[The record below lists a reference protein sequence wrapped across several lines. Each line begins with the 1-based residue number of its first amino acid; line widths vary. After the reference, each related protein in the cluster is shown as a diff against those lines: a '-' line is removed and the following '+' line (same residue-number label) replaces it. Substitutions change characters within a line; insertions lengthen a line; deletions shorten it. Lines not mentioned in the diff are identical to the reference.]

1 MRIVVLNS
9 AIGSRARPR
18 YTLVMNHV
26 ARWVWCLALF
36 GLVSLRVAAQQVV
49 VSGDL
54 KQWHK
59 VTLTLDGPPASE
71 TDTQPN
77 PFTDYSFEVTFTH
90 ASGNPKYLV
99 PGYFAADGNA
109 ANTSATSG
117 NKWRAHFSP
126 DKPGQWNYLIHFS
139 HGPLTAVGQG
149 GRPLPPYDGLRGS
162 LSISPT
168 DKHGPDF
175 RAHGRL
181 EYVGKH
187 HLRFAGSGLYFL
199 KVGADSPEAL
209 LAYADFDGTEPGRAR
224 AARQGEA
231 NPTQQLHSY
240 ATHLHD
246 WKHGDPTWKGGLGK
260 GLIGALNYLASQGA
274 NAISFLTYNAGGDG
288 DNVWPFVGR
297 AERMHYDVSKLDQW
311 QIVFDHAQAL
321 GLFLH
326 FKTQETEN
334 DDLNGPGRDYALDRG
349 ELGPERKLYYRE
361 LIARFG
367 YLLALNWNL
376 GEENTQTADQ
386 QRAMA
391 KFFHDHDPW
400 QHPVVIHTYPD
411 WQDRVYSQLLGNKSF
426 LAGAS
431 LQNPWNAVHQRT
443 LHWVRASAASD
454 RPWVVAND
462 EQNPPEFGVPPDP
475 GYDGQSG
482 LAKTRGNGYSLHDIR
497 KLTLWGNLMAG
508 GAGVEYYFGYQFPQN
523 DLTCEDW
530 RSRERSWRYGHV
542 ALEFFQRN
550 QIPFWEMSNAN
561 SLVGNPQNENRAW
574 CLAKPGQLY
583 MVYLPS
589 GGTTELDLTEVHG
602 RFDVQWFNPR
612 SGGPLERGDVRRVNA
627 GSKVSLGQPPSDP
640 KEDWLAVVKRATS

>member
-1 MRIVVLNS
+1 
-9 AIGSRARPR
+9 
-18 YTLVMNHV
+18 
-26 ARWVWCLALF
+26 
-36 GLVSLRVAAQQVV
+36 LVSLRVAAQQVV
-49 VSGDL
+49 ISGDL

-77 PFTDYSFEVTFTH
+77 PFTDYCFEVTFAH
-90 ASGNPKYLV
+90 ASGSPKHLV

-109 ANTSATSG
+109 ADTSATSG

-139 HGPLTAVGQG
+139 HGPLAAVGQG
-149 GRPLPPYDGLRGS
+149 GSPLPPYDGLRGS
-162 LSISPT
+162 LSIKPT
-168 DKHGPDF
+168 DKHGRDF

-209 LAYADFDGTEPGRAR
+209 LAYADFDGTEPGRSR

-231 NPTQQLHSY
+231 RPTQQLHSY
-240 ATHLHD
+240 AAHLND
-246 WKHGDPTWKGGLGK
+246 WTPSDPTWKGGLGK

-274 NAISFLTYNAGGDG
+274 NAVSFLTYNAGGDG

-297 AERMHYDVSKLDQW
+297 GERMHYDVSKLDQW

-400 QHPVVIHTYPD
+400 QHPVVIHT
-411 WQDRVYSQLLGNKSF
+411 
-426 LAGAS
+426 
-431 LQNPWNAVHQRT
+431 
-443 LHWVRASAASD
+443 
-454 RPWVVAND
+454 
-462 EQNPPEFGVPPDP
+462 
-475 GYDGQSG
+475 
-482 LAKTRGNGYSLHDIR
+482 
-497 KLTLWGNLMAG
+497 
-508 GAGVEYYFGYQFPQN
+508 
-523 DLTCEDW
+523 
-530 RSRERSWRYGHV
+530 
-542 ALEFFQRN
+542 
-550 QIPFWEMSNAN
+550 
-561 SLVGNPQNENRAW
+561 
-574 CLAKPGQLY
+574 
-583 MVYLPS
+583 
-589 GGTTELDLTEVHG
+589 
-602 RFDVQWFNPR
+602 
-612 SGGPLERGDVRRVNA
+612 
-627 GSKVSLGQPPSDP
+627 
-640 KEDWLAVVKRATS
+640 